1 MGRLDGEKTAPFW
14 GLYGFEIEKYVQN
27 EICVKN
33 LSQYSDEIQ
42 KHCFLENGWNH
53 YFNNFA
59 PLLPTIKIV
68 GNNKNE
74 RVSSFRMK
82 KVHYI
87 LTTPPQYSLLGFF
100 LAQKRVQN
108 DKKSRKFVRNS
119 TPPWYV
125 ILNDSEESRILRG
138 RMINE
143 NHVNFYYAAPL
154 LLVRDEPQMKVN
166 YIFTTPPHYSL
177 QRFFLA
183 QKRVQNDKKG
193 ITL

>member
-68 GNNKNE
+68 GYDKTGGVVCSEAPLCMSFWTQWRISRTDRTDHKFKTPQFHNFLSHTQC
-74 RVSSFRMK
+74 RDSSSPKSEFRMTK
-82 KVHYI
+82 
-87 LTTPPQYSLLGFF
+87 TSLVCHSE
-100 LAQKRVQN
+100 R
-108 DKKSRKFVRNS
+108 
-119 TPPWYV
+119 
-125 ILNDSEESRILRG
+125 SEESCALRG
-138 RMINE
+138 WIINKSQL
-143 NHVNFYYAAPL
+143 H
-154 LLVRDEPQMKVN
+154 
-166 YIFTTPPHYSL
+166 IH
-177 QRFFLA
+177 
-183 QKRVQNDKKG
+183 
-193 ITL
+193 